1 MPKKFQGENTK
12 ATASRARKADAKAAE
27 KERQDREKED
37 ALWADDDKNVMK
49 KIQRKVSNIIF

>member
-12 ATASRARKADAKAAE
+12 AAVSRARKADAKAVE

-37 ALWADDDKNVMK
+37 ALWTDDDKHVQK
-49 KIQRKVSNIIF
+49 KMQRKVFS